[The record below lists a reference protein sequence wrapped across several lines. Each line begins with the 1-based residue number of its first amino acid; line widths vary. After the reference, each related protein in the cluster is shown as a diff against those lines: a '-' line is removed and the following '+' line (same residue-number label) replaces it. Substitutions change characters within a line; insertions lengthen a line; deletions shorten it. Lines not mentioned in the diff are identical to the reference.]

1 MQICRLVPNTFKPER
16 VRRTCAQRVQDLCE
30 SAGPVPKR
38 SSLSESAGCVE
49 SMKGHC
55 GLREFLAQGRLRM
68 CGERLGSFEDC
79 SSEASSAET
88 ALTMRLPHILSQPQQ
103 SLSAS
108 TQPDRLLAQQLL
120 NASALPCSQLA
131 QQPLNASTLPRR
143 LPHRQLAF
151 IFLTNSSPVISPSR
165 AFQRTSL

>member
-1 MQICRLVPNTFKPER
+1 MALASLQWLCPTRSRPER
-16 VRRTCAQRVQDLCE
+16 VRRTCAQRVQGLSK
-30 SAGPVPKR
+30 SAEPVPKR

-103 SLSAS
+103 LLSAS
-108 TQPDRLLAQQLL
+108 TQSDRL
-120 NASALPCSQLA
+120 LA